1 MITNKKNRFLY
12 VYGHIY
18 VIYCVNIIDK
28 LVFRRYIVICILA
41 LFTAS
46 GYSQRVYIHGKVT
59 NENHEPVEFATVN
72 EEHFLIG
79 TITNLKGEYN
89 ITLQS
94 RDTISLVFK
103 MVGHET
109 RKRALYDPK
118 DTVQLDV
125 MMPTSGYA
133 LQGVTISDTKRQTET
148 IQTITKEGLK
158 FSPDAGGGSV
168 ESIIATQA
176 GVSSHNEL
184 SSQYNVR
191 GGNFDENSVWVN
203 GVEILR
209 PMLVRAGQQEGLSFI
224 NPDMVESIGF
234 STGGFEAKYGDRM
247 SSVLDITYRRPQGF
261 ESSLSAS
268 LLGSSAFIGIG
279 NDRFSFSGS
288 LRYKTNRS
296 LLNTM
301 DTEGEYDPSFLDYQT
316 YASWT
321 PNDKWDISFI
331 GNAAVNRY
339 NFTPTTRKTTF
350 GTAKNPKQFLV
361 YFDGWE
367 TDQFNTL
374 FGAFDIHRKFNEF
387 NSLTLNLSAFD
398 SDEKESYD
406 IISEY
411 WLDNID
417 PNQLFS
423 VGGFMEHARNH
434 LSYSV
439 INATLRGDHRIESH
453 NLKWGMEIKHEYV
466 KDRMREW
473 EARDS
478 AGYTLPYR
486 PGSPLDITYS
496 LKSQN
501 EMSENRISAFVQDNW
516 KHSFDFGFAS
526 INGGIRASYWR
537 WNDELIVSPRL
548 SIGLVPSFN
557 DNFTFRFATGV
568 YYQAPFYKELKDTI
582 SAGGMSYVRLNK
594 DIRSQKSLQFILGCD
609 YLFRVFDR
617 PFKFTTEIYYKKLSN
632 LIPYN
637 LDNVRI
643 VYYGENVA
651 HGYATGIDMKLFG
664 EFVPGTDSWITL
676 SLMKTEEK
684 INCKWIPRPSD
695 QLFNMS
701 LFFTDYF
708 PGTDKWKM
716 TLKGSFSD
724 GLPFGPSHSGR
735 EDALFRAPAY
745 KRVDMGM
752 SYRLLNNE
760 KGNQY
765 YGLSKYFKN
774 IWIGLDCFNLLGI
787 NNVNSYYWV
796 TDINN
801 TQYAVPN
808 YLTGRQ
814 FNLKILLELGN

>member
-516 KHSFDFGFAS
+516 KHSFEIG
-526 INGGIRASYWR
+526 RAH
-537 WNDELIVSPRL
+537 V
-548 SIGLVPSFN
+548 
-557 DNFTFRFATGV
+557 
-568 YYQAPFYKELKDTI
+568 
-582 SAGGMSYVRLNK
+582 
-594 DIRSQKSLQFILGCD
+594 
-609 YLFRVFDR
+609 
-617 PFKFTTEIYYKKLSN
+617 
-632 LIPYN
+632 
-637 LDNVRI
+637 
-643 VYYGENVA
+643 
-651 HGYATGIDMKLFG
+651 
-664 EFVPGTDSWITL
+664 
-676 SLMKTEEK
+676 
-684 INCKWIPRPSD
+684 
-695 QLFNMS
+695 
-701 LFFTDYF
+701 
-708 PGTDKWKM
+708 
-716 TLKGSFSD
+716 
-724 GLPFGPSHSGR
+724 
-735 EDALFRAPAY
+735 
-745 KRVDMGM
+745 
-752 SYRLLNNE
+752 
-760 KGNQY
+760 
-765 YGLSKYFKN
+765 
-774 IWIGLDCFNLLGI
+774 
-787 NNVNSYYWV
+787 
-796 TDINN
+796 
-801 TQYAVPN
+801 
-808 YLTGRQ
+808 
-814 FNLKILLELGN
+814 

>member
-1 MITNKKNRFLY
+1 M
-12 VYGHIY
+12 
-18 VIYCVNIIDK
+18 
-28 LVFRRYIVICILA
+28 
-41 LFTAS
+41 LFTSS

-59 NENHEPVEFATVN
+59 DENHEPVEFATVN
-72 EEHFLIG
+72 EQHFIVS
-79 TITNLKGEYN
+79 TITNLKGEYS

-94 RDTISLVFK
+94 SDTISLVFR
-103 MVGHET
+103 MIGHET
-109 RKRALYDPK
+109 RKRTLFNPK
-118 DTVQLDV
+118 DTVLMDV
-125 MMPTSGYA
+125 MLPSNGYS
-133 LQGVTISDTKRQTET
+133 LEGVTILDTKRQTET
-148 IQTITKEGLK
+148 IQTISKEGLR

-209 PMLVRAGQQEGLSFI
+209 PLLVRAGQQEGLSFI

-234 STGGFEAKYGDRM
+234 STGGFEARYGDKM
-247 SSVLDITYRRPQGF
+247 SSVLDITYRKPKGF
-261 ESSLSAS
+261 ESSISAG
-268 LLGSSAFIGIG
+268 LLGSSIFIGIG
-279 NDRFSFSGS
+279 NDKFSFSGS

-316 YASWT
+316 FISWT
-321 PNDKWDISFI
+321 PNDKWEIGFI
-331 GNAAVNRY
+331 GNVAVNKY
-339 NFTPTTRKTTF
+339 NFTPTTRSTSF

-374 FGAFDIHRKFNEF
+374 FGAFDIHRKINDY
-387 NSLTLNLSAFD
+387 NSLSFNLSAFD

-406 IISEY
+406 ISSEY

-417 PNQLFS
+417 PNQMFS

-439 INATLRGDHRIESH
+439 LNATLKGDHRIDSH
-453 NLKWGMEIKHEYV
+453 NLKWGIELKQESV

-478 AGYTLPYR
+478 AGYILPYL
-486 PGSPLDITYS
+486 PGEPLNITYA

-501 EMSENRISAFVQDNW
+501 TMSGNRISAFVQDNW
-516 KHSFDFGFAS
+516 KHGFDFGFAS
-526 INGGIRASYWR
+526 INAGLRASYWQ
-537 WNDELIVSPRL
+537 WNEELIISPRL
-548 SIGLVPSFN
+548 SIGFIPSFN
-557 DNFTFRFATGV
+557 DNFTFRFATGI

-582 SAGGMSYVRLNK
+582 SSGGISYVRLNK
-594 DIRSQKSLQFILGCD
+594 DIRSQKSLQFVLGCD

-637 LDNVRI
+637 IDNVRI
-643 VYYGENVA
+643 IYYGENSA

-684 INCKWIPRPSD
+684 INDKWLPRPSD
-695 QLFNMS
+695 QLFNIS

-735 EDALFRAPAY
+735 EDATFRAPAY
-745 KRVDMGM
+745 KRVDLGM
-752 SYRLLNNE
+752 SYRLFNNE
-760 KGNQY
+760 KGYQY

-814 FNLKILLELGN
+814 FNVKILFELGK

>member
-1 MITNKKNRFLY
+1 MDVMLPSN
-12 VYGHIY
+12 
-18 VIYCVNIIDK
+18 
-28 LVFRRYIVICILA
+28 
-41 LFTAS
+41 
-46 GYSQRVYIHGKVT
+46 GYSL
-59 NENHEPVEFATVN
+59 E
-72 EEHFLIG
+72 
-79 TITNLKGEYN
+79 
-89 ITLQS
+89 
-94 RDTISLVFK
+94 
-103 MVGHET
+103 
-109 RKRALYDPK
+109 
-118 DTVQLDV
+118 
-125 MMPTSGYA
+125 
-133 LQGVTISDTKRQTET
+133 GVTILDTKRQTET
-148 IQTITKEGLK
+148 IQTISKEGLK

-209 PMLVRAGQQEGLSFI
+209 PLLVRAGQQEGLSFI

-234 STGGFEAKYGDRM
+234 STGGFEAKYGDKM
-247 SSVLDITYRRPQGF
+247 SSVLDITYRKPKGF
-261 ESSLSAS
+261 ESSISAG

-279 NDRFSFSGS
+279 NDKFSFSGS

-321 PNDKWDISFI
+321 PNEKWGISFI
-331 GNAAVNRY
+331 GNVAVNKY
-339 NFTPTTRKTTF
+339 NFTPTTRSTSF

-361 YFDGWE
+361 YFNGWE

-374 FGAFDIHRKFNEF
+374 FGAFDIHRKINDY
-387 NSLTLNLSAFD
+387 NSLSFNLSAFD

-406 IISEY
+406 ISSEY

-417 PNQLFS
+417 PSQMFS

-439 INATLRGDHRIESH
+439 LNATLKGDHRIDSH
-453 NLKWGMEIKHEYV
+453 NLKWGIELKQEYV

-478 AGYTLPYR
+478 SGYILPYR
-486 PGSPLDITYS
+486 PGEPLNITYS

-501 EMSENRISAFVQDNW
+501 TMSGNRISAFVQDIW
-516 KHSFDFGFAS
+516 KHGFDFGFAS
-526 INGGIRASYWR
+526 INAGLRASYWQ
-537 WNDELIVSPRL
+537 WNEELIISPRL
-548 SIGLVPSFN
+548 SIGFIPAFN

-582 SAGGMSYVRLNK
+582 NSGGISYVRLNK
-594 DIRSQKSLQFILGCD
+594 DIRSQKSLQFVLGCD

-637 LDNVRI
+637 IDNVRI
-643 VYYGENVA
+643 IYYGENSA

-684 INCKWIPRPSD
+684 INKKWLPRPSD
-695 QLFNMS
+695 QMFNMS

-735 EDALFRAPAY
+735 EEVQFRAPAY
-745 KRVDMGM
+745 KRVDLGM

-760 KGNQY
+760 KGDQY

-814 FNLKILLELGN
+814 FNVKILFELGK

>member
-1 MITNKKNRFLY
+1 M
-12 VYGHIY
+12 
-18 VIYCVNIIDK
+18 
-28 LVFRRYIVICILA
+28 
-41 LFTAS
+41 LFTSS

-59 NENHEPVEFATVN
+59 DENHEPVEFATVN
-72 EEHFLIG
+72 EQHFIVS
-79 TITNLKGEYN
+79 TITNLKGEYS

-94 RDTISLVFK
+94 SDTISLVFR
-103 MVGHET
+103 MIGHET
-109 RKRALYDPK
+109 RKRTLLNPK
-118 DTVQLDV
+118 DTVLMDV
-125 MMPTSGYA
+125 MLPSNGYS
-133 LQGVTISDTKRQTET
+133 LEGVTILDTKRQTET
-148 IQTITKEGLK
+148 IQAISKEGLR

-209 PMLVRAGQQEGLSFI
+209 PLLVRAGQQEGLSFI

-234 STGGFEAKYGDRM
+234 STGGFEARYGDKM
-247 SSVLDITYRRPQGF
+247 SSVLDITYRKPKGF
-261 ESSLSAS
+261 ESSISAG
-268 LLGSSAFIGIG
+268 LLGSSIFIGIG
-279 NDRFSFSGS
+279 NDKFSFSGS

-316 YASWT
+316 YISWT
-321 PNDKWDISFI
+321 PNDKWEIGFI
-331 GNAAVNRY
+331 GNVAVNKY
-339 NFTPTTRKTTF
+339 NFTPTTRSTSF

-374 FGAFDIHRKFNEF
+374 FGAFDIHRKINDY
-387 NSLTLNLSAFD
+387 NSLSFNLSAFD

-406 IISEY
+406 ISSEY

-417 PNQLFS
+417 PNQMFS

-439 INATLRGDHRIESH
+439 LNATLKGDHRIDSH
-453 NLKWGMEIKHEYV
+453 NLKWGIELKQESV

-478 AGYTLPYR
+478 AGYILPYL
-486 PGSPLDITYS
+486 PGEPLNITYA

-501 EMSENRISAFVQDNW
+501 TMSGNRISAFVQDNW
-516 KHSFDFGFAS
+516 KHGFDFGFAS
-526 INGGIRASYWR
+526 INAGLRASYWQ
-537 WNDELIVSPRL
+537 WNEELIISPRL
-548 SIGLVPSFN
+548 SIGFIPSFN
-557 DNFTFRFATGV
+557 DNFTFRFATGI

-582 SAGGMSYVRLNK
+582 SSGGISYVRLNK
-594 DIRSQKSLQFILGCD
+594 DIRSQKSLQFVLGCD

-637 LDNVRI
+637 IDNVRI
-643 VYYGENVA
+643 IYYGENSA

-684 INCKWIPRPSD
+684 INDKWLPRPSD
-695 QLFNMS
+695 QLFNIS

-735 EDALFRAPAY
+735 EDATFRAPAY
-745 KRVDMGM
+745 KRVDLGM
-752 SYRLLNNE
+752 SYRLFNNE
-760 KGNQY
+760 KGYQY

-814 FNLKILLELGN
+814 FNVKILFELGK

>member
-1 MITNKKNRFLY
+1 LIS
-12 VYGHIY
+12 
-18 VIYCVNIIDK
+18 
-28 LVFRRYIVICILA
+28 ILT
-41 LFTAS
+41 LFTSS

-59 NENHEPVEFATVN
+59 DENHEPVEFATVN
-72 EEHFLIG
+72 EQHFIVS
-79 TITNLKGEYN
+79 TITNLKGEYS

-94 RDTISLVFK
+94 SDTISLVFR
-103 MVGHET
+103 MIGHET
-109 RKRALYDPK
+109 RKRTLLNPK
-118 DTVQLDV
+118 DTVLMDV
-125 MMPTSGYA
+125 MLPSNGYS
-133 LQGVTISDTKRQTET
+133 LEGVTILDTKRQTET
-148 IQTITKEGLK
+148 IQAISKEGLR

-209 PMLVRAGQQEGLSFI
+209 PLLVRAGQQEGLSFI

-234 STGGFEAKYGDRM
+234 STGGFEARYGDKM
-247 SSVLDITYRRPQGF
+247 SSVLDITYRKPKGF
-261 ESSLSAS
+261 ESSISAG

-279 NDRFSFSGS
+279 NDKFSVSGS

-321 PNDKWDISFI
+321 PNEKWGISLI
-331 GNAAVNRY
+331 GNVAVNKY
-339 NFTPTTRKTTF
+339 NFTPTTRSTSF

-374 FGAFDIHRKFNEF
+374 FGAFDIHRKINDY
-387 NSLTLNLSAFD
+387 NSLSFNLSAFD

-406 IISEY
+406 ISSEY

-417 PNQLFS
+417 PNQMFS

-439 INATLRGDHRIESH
+439 LNATLKGDHRIDSH
-453 NLKWGMEIKHEYV
+453 NLKWGIELKQESV

-478 AGYTLPYR
+478 AGYILPYL
-486 PGSPLDITYS
+486 PGEPLNITYA

-501 EMSENRISAFVQDNW
+501 TMSGNRISAFVQDNW
-516 KHSFDFGFAS
+516 KHGFDFGFAS
-526 INGGIRASYWR
+526 INAGLRASYWQ
-537 WNDELIVSPRL
+537 WNEELIISPRL
-548 SIGLVPSFN
+548 SIGFIPSFN
-557 DNFTFRFATGV
+557 DNFTFRFATGI

-582 SAGGMSYVRLNK
+582 SSGGISYVRLNK
-594 DIRSQKSLQFILGCD
+594 DIRSQKSLQFVLGCD

-637 LDNVRI
+637 IDNVRI
-643 VYYGENVA
+643 IYYGENSA

-684 INCKWIPRPSD
+684 INDKWLPRPSD
-695 QLFNMS
+695 QLFNIS

-735 EDALFRAPAY
+735 EDATFRAPAY
-745 KRVDMGM
+745 KRVDLGM
-752 SYRLLNNE
+752 SYRLFNNE
-760 KGNQY
+760 KGYQY

-814 FNLKILLELGN
+814 FNVKILFELGK